1 MANRQTAGG
10 KKQKKKHY
18 KKQQRQP
25 AHTKLRPTAAAEKKQ
40 PAGSPAAWC
49 PPRSR
54 WCTGGRWWSPG
65 SCARRWGTPARRLW
79 TYAANSSVSPHFPG
93 RKNKNKTG
101 SSYFPSN
108 ITSPKGKL
116 TFAKTSVQGAK
127 PKGQRGIKIRGLQMN
142 CLGSPFMKLQEMVKS
157 LSLMCKGSL
166 TEKQFPEIPT
176 QRSLIMFN
184 TVSPG
189 L

>member
-1 MANRQTAGG
+1 MSNPSNQNPSLVVSLHNGGSTFQVGKSANCWG
-10 KKQKKKHY
+10 KKTEEETQKNNNS
-18 KKQQRQP
+18 
-25 AHTKLRPTAAAEKKQ
+25 ANLRTPSCGRPRPLRKKQ

-127 PKGQRGIKIRGLQMN
+127 PKGQRGIKI
-142 CLGSPFMKLQEMVKS
+142 K
-157 LSLMCKGSL
+157 
-166 TEKQFPEIPT
+166 
-176 QRSLIMFN
+176 
-184 TVSPG
+184 
-189 L
+189 